1 MSDAAGGNHSDED
14 GLRYPRDN
22 FAAEDLQ
29 RLDFDGL
36 ADADDGAEGEEDD
49 CDDIAPAADGAQ
61 HGDQCV
67 GGKEG
72 PATRLPDSGEQHH
85 ESRQT
90 TDDDGI
96 DEGLEHSPHPLL
108 SRMVDPLG
116 L

>member
-49 CDDIAPAADGAQ
+49 CDDIASAADGAQ

-85 ESRQT
+85 EFR
-90 TDDDGI
+90 
-96 DEGLEHSPHPLL
+96 
-108 SRMVDPLG
+108 
-116 L
+116 